1 MQQKLCQQRE
11 LEIEHLLRSR
21 SSLESSLKLSKQER
35 DRQHDQIMK
44 LTEVK
49 LNLTEDRE
57 KMQEAAHQSK
67 EDANYKIIEVVNLKK
82 ENVALRDE
90 IQASREQMETRDATV
105 SITDMSSYLLI
116 TKSYYLPIRFYAWL
130 NVGSVL

>member
-11 LEIEHLLRSR
+11 KEIKSLLRSR
-21 SSLESSLKLSKQER
+21 SSLESSLKLNKQER
-35 DRQHDQIMK
+35 DRQHEQVMK

-57 KMQEAAHQSK
+57 KMLEAAYQSK
-67 EDANYKIIEVVNLKK
+67 EDANYKIIEVINLKK

-90 IQASREQMETRDATV
+90 IQASREQMETRDVAV
-105 SITDMSSYLLI
+105 SLL
-116 TKSYYLPIRFYAWL
+116 R
-130 NVGSVL
+130 